1 MPDAEP
7 YRAWATFSF
16 TAASGRIN
24 ECDLLIAVPGGLYLV
39 ELKGHPGQAVN
50 SSDTWTFRE
59 PGGRP
64 LVLRNPLHLTDLKA
78 KELKGRLEW
87 AARRLGIR
95 QRVPFVQPAVFLS
108 ASGLECAFDE
118 VQKTLVFGRDDASSG
133 LPFIWRDLLAKPP
146 SRDALRV
153 TPEFSK
159 QLPRLLAEIG
169 IAAST
174 AHLRY
179 GDDWTLAQ
187 EVLDAG
193 PTWEDRLATR
203 SGLVR
208 EQGRVRI
215 YLTALQATDEVRG
228 SVERAA
234 RREYQVL
241 QGIAHPGIAQALNFQ
256 IHQGGPAILFR
267 HDAADLRLDSYLAVH
282 AERLTPATRLDLVR
296 QLAEAVRYA
305 HSRSLY
311 HRALAA
317 RSVYVSAREDGSQPR
332 LRIIDWQSAA
342 RDFDTSG
349 LSSIQGSSLPGRHSS
364 DAEVYLA
371 PETDAPFADPAD
383 LDVFGLGALAYA
395 VLTGEP
401 PAAGRAA
408 LLGRLETER
417 GLHPLAVSDGLP
429 QALDALIF
437 AATRADVNERLE
449 SAEAFL
455 ARLDQQER
463 AAAEVQ
469 QPAPSVD
476 PLTVGI
482 GQDIDGDWTVE
493 RLLGTGATARALL
506 LRRMEESEDGEVVLR
521 EKVLKVALDDDK
533 AARLVA
539 EARALDLVGGGAVV
553 RLLGGPR
560 LLGERTVLDLSYAG
574 ERSLGSHLRDEGRLS
589 YHDLERFGS
598 DLFTALDQLA
608 GKGVRH
614 RDLKPDNFG
623 IFHRAD
629 RSRQLILFDFS
640 LADVSEK
647 DITVGTRGYLDPF
660 IGTDRRPVYD
670 DQAERYAAAVT
681 LYEMATGV
689 RPVWGDGA
697 TAPQLLGDQ
706 TPQLAEDL
714 FDPGL
719 REGLTAFFRRALNRE
734 VDNRFDT
741 LRRMEDAWRAVFTMA
756 DAVAPASTPATVGLD
771 GETLADTR
779 EAHAAA
785 ATLDTPLE
793 AAGLSPRAVSVAH
806 GLSATT
812 VGELLDIPPYEITR
826 ARGAGALIRK
836 ELNRRHKQWT
846 AALRRPHDTGTN
858 RPAPGPATQGAGSE
872 GAARPTPGP
881 NGAAHAVPGADTA
894 SGPGSTGARMP
905 SIDELAADLVS
916 TVGPVKAGRSTAAG
930 RRQAAQRLDA
940 LRFLL
945 GLPNGDGPA
954 APWPTQA
961 DVARRLGIDPASM
974 SGHRKTAVADWSG
987 RSWMPSLRD
996 LIVQLVED
1004 SGRITTPRAVAAALR
1019 ARLGAADDTPERTL
1033 ARALAVVRA
1042 AVETELDAANAIA
1055 DGPGRSRDAQSGGS
1069 LGAET
1074 PDGPGGPR
1082 LAVVRRGDAVL
1093 IAAESLPGT
1102 DDPSPQELAD
1112 YAVALGR
1119 AADDLA
1125 ARDPLPGRGT
1135 VLRDLRA
1142 VAPPA
1147 GYELVA
1153 DTRLVELAASVST
1166 SGAAASPRLELYPR
1180 RLGLARA
1187 LRISQAASGVRAA
1200 GTPEGPAGGLTVE
1213 DLLAR
1218 VRTRFPEIEF
1228 DGPVTHVVVEEALR
1242 EAGYRLEYDPAL
1254 RRFRAPAAA
1263 VPYPSSTSTSL
1274 AFPATAAA
1282 GIARQQDVVAAKFD
1296 TGIEQGGFLAVTL
1309 RGKYLPGTAAAIAA
1323 RYPVATVDVNRE
1335 FLTTLRTLV
1344 SERGQDWSKVLTGDA
1359 RFSRTGTLSRG
1370 LASYLRTAITRLGDV
1385 LTECAADRQVLFLHD
1400 AGLLARYWDS
1410 GGRELLTGLQ
1420 NAARRPAGSP
1430 FGLWLLCPG
1439 ENARE
1444 VPRLELQTV
1453 EVLGEHERVALDGAA
1468 IGWLH
1473 GERSA

>member
-39 ELKGHPGQAVN
+39 ELKGHPGRAIN
-50 SSDTWTFRE
+50 SGDTWTFQE
-59 PGGRP
+59 QGGRP
-64 LVLRNPLHLTDLKA
+64 LVFRNPLHLTDLKS
-78 KELKGRLEW
+78 KELKGRLDR
-87 AARRLGIR
+87 AASRLGIR

-108 ASGLECAFDE
+108 APGLQCTFDE
-118 VQKTLVFGRDDASSG
+118 VQSTLVFGRDDASTG

-146 SRDALRV
+146 ARDGLRV
-153 TPEFSK
+153 TPEFSR

-179 GDDWTLAQ
+179 GDDWALAQ
-187 EVLDAG
+187 DVLDAG

-215 YLTALQATDEVRG
+215 YLTALQATDDVRR

-241 QGIAHPGIAQALNFQ
+241 QGIAHPGITQALNFQ

-282 AERLTPATRLDLVR
+282 AERLTPSTRLDLVR

-317 RSVYVSAREDGSQPR
+317 RSVYVSAKEDASEPR

-342 RDFDTSG
+342 RDFDTTG
-349 LSSIQGSSLPGRHSS
+349 LSPIQGTSLPGRHSG

-371 PETDAPFADPAD
+371 PETDTPYADPAD

-395 VLTGEP
+395 ILTGQP
-401 PAAGRAA
+401 PATSRAA
-408 LLGRLETER
+408 LIGRLETER
-417 GLHPLAVSDGLP
+417 GLHPLAVSDSLP
-429 QALDALIF
+429 QALDALVF
-437 AATRADVNERLE
+437 DATRADVNERLE

-455 ARLDQQER
+455 ERLDHQER

-469 QPAPSVD
+469 QPISTVD
-476 PLTVGI
+476 PLTVQI
-482 GQDIDGDWTVE
+482 GQEIDGDWTVE

-506 LRRMEESEDGEVVLR
+506 LRRMEETEDGEVVLR
-521 EKVLKVALDDDK
+521 DKVLKVALDEDK
-533 AARLVA
+533 ASRLVA

-553 RLLGGPR
+553 RLLDGPR
-560 LLGERTVLDLSYAG
+560 LLGGRTVLDLSNAG
-574 ERSLGSHLRDEGRLS
+574 ERSLGTYLRAEGRLS

-629 RSRQLILFDFS
+629 RSRQLVLFDFS
-640 LADVSEK
+640 LADVPEK
-647 DITVGTRGYLDPF
+647 DVSVGTRGYLDPF

-670 DQAERYAAAVT
+670 DHAERYAAAVT

-697 TAPQLLGDQ
+697 TAPRMLDDE

-719 REGLTAFFRRALNRE
+719 RDGLTAFFRRALNRE

-741 LRRMEDAWRAVFTMA
+741 LRRMEDAWRAVFIAA
-756 DAVAPASTPATVGLD
+756 DAAAPASTPATVGLD

-779 EAHAAA
+779 DVHAAA
-785 ATLDTPLE
+785 ATLDTSLE

-826 ARGAGALIRK
+826 ARGAGALVRK

-846 AALRRPHDTGTN
+846 AALRRAQETVPA
-858 RPAPGPATQGAGSE
+858 RPAF
-872 GAARPTPGP
+872 ARPTPGRTATP
-881 NGAAHAVPGADTA
+881 GEPVTSARPAADAATGAAPEAV
-894 SGPGSTGARMP
+894 SGRIP
-905 SIDELAADLVS
+905 SIDELASELVTADVPAAS
-916 TVGPVKAGRSTAAG
+916 GKSTAAA

-940 LRFLL
+940 LRLLL
-945 GLPNGDGPA
+945 GLPNGEGLPA
-954 APWPTQA
+954 SWPTQA
-961 DVARRLGIDPASM
+961 EVARQLGIDQVPM
-974 SGHRKTAVADWSG
+974 SRHRKVAVAEWSG
-987 RSWMPSLRD
+987 RSWMPELRD
-996 LIVQLVED
+996 LVVQLVED
-1004 SGRITTPRAVAAALR
+1004 SGRIATPRDVAAALR
-1019 ARLGAADDTPERTL
+1019 ARLGAAEDAPERTM

-1042 AVETELDAANAIA
+1042 AVETELEVANATDDA
-1055 DGPGRSRDAQSGGS
+1055 SAARARGARGAASPNKEDEGGPA
-1069 LGAET
+1069 
-1074 PDGPGGPR
+1074 GPR

-1119 AADDLA
+1119 VADDLA

-1135 VLRDLRA
+1135 VLRDLRS

-1147 GYELVA
+1147 GYDLLA

-1166 SGAAASPRLELYPR
+1166 AGVAASPRLELYPR
-1180 RLGLARA
+1180 RLGLTRA
-1187 LRISQAASGVRAA
+1187 LRISQAASGVRAT
-1200 GTPEGPAGGLTVE
+1200 GTPGGRDSGLSVD
-1213 DLLAR
+1213 DLLMR
-1218 VRTRFPEIEF
+1218 VRARFPEIVF
-1228 DGPVTHVVVEEALR
+1228 DGPVTHVLVEEALR
-1242 EAGYRLEYDPAL
+1242 EAGYRLEYDPVH
-1254 RRFRAPAAA
+1254 RRFHAPAPAG
-1263 VPYPSSTSTSL
+1263 PHPSSTSTSL
-1274 AFPATAAA
+1274 AFPTAALA
-1282 GIARQQDVVAAKFD
+1282 GVAQPQDVASAKLD
-1296 TGIEQGGFLAVTL
+1296 AGVQQGGFLALTL
-1309 RGKYLPGTAAAIAA
+1309 RGRYLPGTAAAIAA
-1323 RYPVATVDVNRE
+1323 RYPVAAVDLNRE
-1335 FLTTLRTLV
+1335 FLDAFRALV
-1344 SERGQDWSKVLTGDA
+1344 AERGQDWSKVLAGDA
-1359 RFSRTGTLSRG
+1359 KFSQTGSMPRG
-1370 LASYLRTAITRLGDV
+1370 LASYLRTTMTRLGNG
-1385 LTECAADRQVLFLHD
+1385 LSERAAKRQVLFLHD
-1400 AGLLARYWDS
+1400 AGLLARYWDN
-1410 GGRELLTGLQ
+1410 GGRELLTQLQ
-1420 NAARRPAGSP
+1420 NAARRPADSP

-1439 ENARE
+1439 EHARD

-1453 EVLGEHERVALDGAA
+1453 EVLGEHERVSLETTA
-1468 IGWLH
+1468 IRWLH